1 MLRFRS
7 LNERLS
13 VFILFPVAVLLIA
26 MGYAGFIYA
35 RDSMLAQWRESTILM
50 LQQTAHRIDMRL
62 SRPKESIKMFYKTS
76 GKNHGDHHV
85 QQWVIDQLENLEG
98 VDKVELEWLNGPA
111 DDSPQKTDRQP
122 QMQPKGKGKHMPGI
136 RMDEAAPMRFHGGHI
151 TKITAPRYNSSR
163 KHETISLI
171 SDLLDEGG
179 RKMGRL
185 EVRVRTDYLFEDI
198 EESGFWQSSRA
209 YLVDAYGSIIQST
222 TGEEHKKLFHPE
234 DPIGLRT
241 IYAMRSLS
249 YGTVFGPG
257 NPPASVSGFYQLQEA
272 PWSLVMMA
280 PGAQILNPIVRFRW
294 YYLIS
299 GLIFIGVILVLIRWM
314 TGRTVLAIK
323 NLSNAAKKVAR
334 GNYGD
339 PLPVKS
345 DDEVGELTHSF
356 NSMVQQLEERIRLKE
371 ALNLAMEVQQNL
383 LPKESL
389 KIGNLEIAGHSNY
402 CDETGG
408 DYYDFF
414 QFPELGGNR
423 VGIAIGDVVGHGV
436 AAALLMTTAR
446 ALLRMRITKSGS
458 LAETISDVNQHLCF
472 DTVEAGNFM
481 TLFLML
487 IDVDKNKIKWVRAG
501 HDPAIVYDTAT
512 DTFKEL
518 KGEGMALG
526 IECNQSFQEYEYTGW
541 SDGQIILLG
550 TDGIWETENP
560 EKERFG
566 IKRVQEILRLS
577 RDDTAQQIL
586 QKIIDETTEFRKSE
600 KQNDDITL
608 VVMKIR

>member
-1 MLRFRS
+1 MFRFRS

-13 VFILFPVAVLLIA
+13 VFMLFPVAVLLIA

-62 SRPKESIKMFYKTS
+62 SRPKEWIKMFYRTS
-76 GKNHGDHHV
+76 GKNQVDHHV
-85 QQWVIDQLENLEG
+85 QQWVINQLKNLEG
-98 VDKVELEWLNGPA
+98 VDRVELMWLSGPA
-111 DDSPQKTDRQP
+111 DDFPHNIDRQR
-122 QMQPKGKGKHMPGI
+122 QVQPKDKGRQMSGI
-136 RMDEAAPMRFHGGHI
+136 MMHEAAPMPFHGGHI
-151 TKITAPRYNSSR
+151 SKITAPRYNSAR
-163 KHETISLI
+163 KHETITLI
-171 SDLLDEGG
+171 SDLLDRGG
-179 RKMGRL
+179 RKIGRL

-198 EESGFWQSSRA
+198 EESGFWQSTRA
-209 YLVDAYGSIIQST
+209 YLVDADGSVIQST
-222 TGEEHKKLFHPE
+222 TGEEQKKLFHPE
-234 DPIGLRT
+234 DPLELQT
-241 IYAMRSLS
+241 MYAMRSLS

-257 NPPASVSGFYQLQEA
+257 NPPVRVIGFYQLEEA
-272 PWSLVMMA
+272 PWSLVMIA
-280 PGAQILNPIVRFRW
+280 PGAQILNPIVRFKW
-294 YYLIS
+294 YYLVS
-299 GLIFIGVILVLIRWM
+299 GLFFIGVILVLIRWM
-314 TGRTVLAIK
+314 TGRTVFAIK
-323 NLSNAAKKVAR
+323 NLSSAAKKVAR
-334 GNYGD
+334 GSYGE

-345 DDEVGELTHSF
+345 NDEVGELTHSF

-389 KIGNLEIAGHSNY
+389 KIGSLEIAGHSNY

-414 QFPELGGNR
+414 QFPELGENR

-472 DTVEAGNFM
+472 DTVDDGNFM

-487 IDVDKNKIKWVRAG
+487 IDVGKNKIKWVRAG
-501 HDPAIVYDTAT
+501 HDPAIVYDKAT

-526 IECNQSFQEYEYTGW
+526 IEYNQSFQEYAYTDG

-566 IKRVQEILRLS
+566 IKRVQEIMRLA

-586 QKIIDETTEFRKSE
+586 QKIIDETTDFRKSE

-608 VVMKIR
+608 VVIKMI

>member
-1 MLRFRS
+1 MFRFRS

-13 VFILFPVAVLLIA
+13 VFMLFPVAVLLIA

-35 RDSMLAQWRESTILM
+35 RDSMQAQWRESTILM

-62 SRPKESIKMFYKTS
+62 SRPKEWIKMFYKTS
-76 GKNHGDHHV
+76 GKNHVDHHV
-85 QQWVIDQLENLEG
+85 QQWVIDQLQNLEG
-98 VDKVELEWLNGPA
+98 VDNVELMWMSGPA
-111 DDSPQKTDRQP
+111 DDLPHNIDRQR
-122 QMQPKGKGKHMPGI
+122 QVQPKGKGRQMPEI
-136 RMDEAAPMRFHGGHI
+136 RMHEEAPMPFHGGHI
-151 TKITAPRYNSSR
+151 TKITAPRYNSAR
-163 KHETISLI
+163 KRETISLI
-171 SDLLDEGG
+171 SDLLDGG
-179 RKMGRL
+179 ERKIGRL

-198 EESGFWQSSRA
+198 EESVFWQSTRA
-209 YLVDAYGSIIQST
+209 YLVDAYGNVIQST
-222 TGEEHKKLFHPE
+222 TGEEHKQLFDPE
-234 DPIGLRT
+234 DPFELRT
-241 IYAMRSLS
+241 MYAMRSLN

-257 NPPASVSGFYQLQEA
+257 NPPARVSGFYQLEEA
-272 PWSLVMMA
+272 PWTLVMIA
-280 PGAQILNPIVRFRW
+280 PGAQILNPIVRFKW
-294 YYLIS
+294 YYLVS
-299 GLIFIGVILVLIRWM
+299 SLFFIGVILVLIRWM

-323 NLSNAAKKVAR
+323 NLSKAAKKVAR

-345 DDEVGELTHSF
+345 DDEVGELTLSF

-414 QFPELGGNR
+414 QYPELGENR

-472 DTVEAGNFM
+472 DTIEDGNFM

-487 IDVDKNKIKWVRAG
+487 IDAGKNKIKWVRAG
-501 HDPAIVYDTAT
+501 HDPAIVYDMAT

-526 IECNQSFQEYEYTGW
+526 IECNKSFQEYEYTDW

-566 IKRVQEILRLS
+566 IKRVQEIMRLG

-586 QKIIDETTEFRKSE
+586 EKIIDETTEFRKSE

-608 VVMKIR
+608 VVIKMT